1 MSQISQ
7 LLLYQEKD
15 SELLK
20 LEQEVSASDERKK
33 FMQTQS
39 FMKKASEK
47 LDQLDAKSSGLLAR
61 LEALEQKYKEIAE
74 TLKDFEHLDELVEE
88 GADLFFYQRNA
99 VKIAENLKDLK
110 AEINTLIAAAKEA
123 TEEYQ
128 TLKKKV
134 IATQK
139 QIPEIDAAYKAFKK
153 TKQAA
158 MDNVSAELNSL
169 ASSIDPEVLRKYQVK
184 RSERIFPIIC
194 EIKDDRCSKCGTE
207 LSVADKDKTAGGNV
221 IECEYC
227 HRFLYKKA

>member
-47 LDQLDAKSSGLLAR
+47 LDQLDAKSNGLLTR
-61 LEALEQKYKEIAE
+61 LETLEQNYNEIAE
-74 TLKDFEHLDELVEE
+74 TLKDFEHLDELVEG
-88 GADLFFYQRNA
+88 GADVSFYQRNA
-99 VKIAENLKDLK
+99 AKIAEQLRALK
-110 AEINTLIAAAKEA
+110 AEINTLIAAAKET

-128 TLKKKV
+128 NLKKKV

-153 TKQAA
+153 TKQVA
-158 MDNVSAELNSL
+158 MDKVSAELSSL
-169 ASSIDPEVLRKYQVK
+169 ATSIDPEVLRKYQVK

-194 EIKDDRCSKCGTE
+194 EIKNDRCSKCGTE
-207 LSVADKDKTAGGNV
+207 LSVADKDRTAGGSI

-227 HRFLYKKA
+227 HRFIYKKA

>member
-7 LLLYQEKD
+7 LLLYQKKD

-20 LEQEVSASDERKK
+20 LEQEVSGSEERKK

-47 LDQLDAKSSGLLAR
+47 LDQLDAKSSSLLAR
-61 LEALEQKYKEIAE
+61 LDALNQNYKEIAE
-74 TLKDFEHLDELVEE
+74 TLKDFEHLDELVEG
-88 GADLFFYQRNA
+88 GADLTFYQRNA
-99 VKIAENLKDLK
+99 AKIGEKLKSLK
-110 AEINTLIAAAKEA
+110 AEINMLIAAAKET

-128 TLKKKV
+128 SLKKKV

-139 QIPEIDAAYKAFKK
+139 QIPEIDASYKAFKK

-158 MDNVSAELNSL
+158 MDAVSKELSAL
-169 ASSIDPEVLRKYQVK
+169 ASSIDPEVLRKYQIK

-194 EIKDDRCSKCGTE
+194 EIKSDRCSHCGIE
-207 LSVADKDKTAGGNV
+207 LSIADKDKSADGRIV
-221 IECEYC
+221 ECENC

>member
-61 LEALEQKYKEIAE
+61 LEALEQNYKEIAE

-88 GADLFFYQRNA
+88 GADLSFYQRNA

>member
-47 LDQLDAKSSGLLAR
+47 LDQLDAKSNGLLTR
-61 LEALEQKYKEIAE
+61 LETLEKNYNEIAE
-74 TLKDFEHLDELVEE
+74 TLKDFEHLDELVEG
-88 GADLFFYQRNA
+88 GADVSFYQRNA
-99 VKIAENLKDLK
+99 GKIAEKLKALK
-110 AEINTLIAAAKEA
+110 AEINALIAAAKET
-123 TEEYQ
+123 TEEFQ
-128 TLKKKV
+128 ALKKKV

-139 QIPEIDAAYKAFKK
+139 QIPEIDAAYKAYKK
-153 TKQAA
+153 SKQAA
-158 MDNVSAELNSL
+158 MDKISSALEAL
-169 ASSIDPEVLRKYQVK
+169 ASSIDEGLLRKYKGK

-194 EIKDDRCSKCGTE
+194 AIKNDRCSKCGSE
-207 LSVADKDKTAGGNV
+207 LSIADKDKTADGSIV
-221 IECEYC
+221 ECENC
-227 HRFLYKKA
+227 HRLLYLKA